1 MVDRSEVKR
10 KETIIKMGAP
20 KPDSPVLDM
29 YDCTKVSPYQTE
41 EVLADKVWK
50 VAYKMESFSG
60 FFNTN
65 IEHRKGAKVLFGDV
79 NNKDYQEKL
88 LKAAEVYGDK
98 AVEATKKVAV

>member
-10 KETIIKMGAP
+10 KQTIIKMGAP

-29 YDCTKVSPYQTE
+29 YDCAKVSPYQTE

-50 VAYKMESFSG
+50 VAYKMESF
-60 FFNTN
+60 FNTN
-65 IEHRKGAKVLFGDV
+65 IEDRKSTKVLFGDV
-79 NNKDYQEKL
+79 TSKDYQEKL